1 LEEYEYGQNSRRR
14 DKKLKNE
21 ISLQRLAESA
31 SITLKRHG
39 ADLVGLCPFHDD
51 KSPSLV
57 ITPKTNL
64 WHCLG
69 ACQTGGSVIDWV
81 MKVEGI
87 SFRHAV
93 ELLQNDS
100 FSSLAAG
107 SSSTSASTA
116 KPVKHSTVQK
126 LPTSLATN
134 GKDDKLLLQVIDY
147 YHQALKDSPEA
158 LAYLQKRG
166 ISSTESIDHFKL
178 GFANRTLGYRLPFKN
193 RKEGAAIRGQLQRIG
208 LLRASGHEH
217 FNGSIVMPVISV
229 ETGKVLEVYGRKIND
244 NLRKDTPTHLYLP
257 GAHAGVWNEAAL
269 KICSEIILCE
279 SLIDA
284 LTFWCAGF
292 RNVTASYGIEGF
304 TADHTQAFKHYNIE
318 RVLIAYDRDEA
329 GNSAAEKL
337 AKQLIESGIDCY
349 RIQFPKNMDA
359 NSYALQVQPANK
371 SLGVVIRSAVWLGKA
386 KAKTKA
392 ITTSVTPQL
401 ENTKKEQVTKNKKS
415 TKSLVLDAKTDLDL
429 ESKSEPE
436 QNSNPI
442 PFLATKIENKAI
454 AEESIVAT
462 PVPEKPAPLVEAE
475 IKTLGDTEEL
485 VINLGDRRY
494 RIRGLDKNQNYAQL
508 KFNCLV
514 SCPAFDGAGE
524 AVHVDTLDCY
534 QSRPRSVFIKQ
545 AAIELGLKE
554 DIIKHDLGK
563 ILLKLESL
571 QEQRL
576 QALQEPTTKAIS
588 LTDEENQTALALL
601 KSPDLLKHIQEDFR
615 QCGIVGEDTNTLTG
629 YLACVSRKLDKPL
642 AILIQRG
649 AIQKSYKIKPPLVNF
664 L

>member
-1 LEEYEYGQNSRRR
+1 ML
-14 DKKLKNE
+14 DMKLGEMTMARIPEQELTRLKQE
-21 ISLQRLAESA
+21 ISLQRIIESA
-31 SITLKRHG
+31 GIALKRHG
-39 ADLVGLCPFHDD
+39 ADLLGLCPFHDD
-51 KSPSLV
+51 KTPSLV

-81 MKVEGI
+81 MKVEGV

-93 ELLQNDS
+93 ELLQNDR

-107 SSSTSASTA
+107 SSTATSTA
-116 KPVKHSTVQK
+116 KPIKHSTVQK
-126 LPTSLATN
+126 LPTSLAN
-134 GKDDKLLLQVIDY
+134 NAEDDKLLVQVIDY

-166 ISSTESIDHFKL
+166 IGSAEAIEYFKL

-217 FNGSIVMPVISV
+217 FNGSIVMPVINN
-229 ETGKVLEVYGRKIND
+229 ETGQVLEVYGRKIND
-244 NLRKDTPTHLYLP
+244 NLRKGTPTHLYLP
-257 GAHAGVWNEAAL
+257 GGHAGIWNEAAL
-269 KICSEIILCE
+269 KATNEVILCE

-304 TADHTQAFKHYNIE
+304 TADHTQAFEQYNIE

-349 RIQFPKNMDA
+349 RIQFPKGMDA
-359 NSYALQVQPANK
+359 NSYALQVQPASK
-371 SLGVVIRSAVWLGKA
+371 SLGVAIRSAVWLGKG
-386 KAKTKA
+386 KSQM
-392 ITTSVTPQL
+392 ITTSSEPQQ
-401 ENTKKEQVTKNKKS
+401 ENTPAKKATKNKKV
-415 TKSLVLDAKTDLDL
+415 TKSLALETKTDL
-429 ESKSEPE
+429 ESEPE
-436 QNSNPI
+436 NNAI
-442 PFLATKIENKAI
+442 PSLAAKIENEAV

-475 IKTLGDTEEL
+475 IKTLGDMEEL
-485 VINLGDRRY
+485 VITLGDRRY

-508 KFNCLV
+508 KINCLV
-514 SCPAFDGAGE
+514 SRLAFDGAGE

-534 QSRPRSVFIKQ
+534 QSRPRSIFIKQ

-576 QALQEPTTKAIS
+576 KSLQEPKTK
-588 LTDEENQTALALL
+588 NHLA
-601 KSPDLLKHIQEDFR
+601 D
-615 QCGIVGEDTNTLTG
+615 G
-629 YLACVSRKLDKPL
+629 
-642 AILIQRG
+642 
-649 AIQKSYKIKPPLVNF
+649 
-664 L
+664 